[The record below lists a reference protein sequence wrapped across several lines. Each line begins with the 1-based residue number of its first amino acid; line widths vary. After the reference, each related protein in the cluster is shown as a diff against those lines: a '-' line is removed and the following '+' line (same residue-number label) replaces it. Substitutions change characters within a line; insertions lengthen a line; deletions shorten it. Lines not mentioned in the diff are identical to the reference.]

1 MTLPTPRV
9 TRGELALLA
18 ALVGWGLFG
27 VVLLLIHAADTH
39 TRLTGADGLIG
50 ADGEL
55 GGDQLQYLAWIRDAS
70 AHGLA
75 ADLFRLTDIRRVYL
89 QPLFTISGGLYRLG
103 VPLPIAYMV
112 FKPVAIAVLGAGA
125 VAWARRMFGV
135 QAGARAATVALCL
148 FLSAPATELFG
159 WTHTGK
165 GGLAFPLFLLGSE
178 LHGADK
184 VWGYVPSAIALGL
197 MPIALLATERA
208 LVLGADGRSSRARRA
223 GPLALATGAALIASW
238 LHPWQ
243 GITLILI
250 LAGLVGLR
258 RGRGLTTLAAPAV
271 ATALPL
277 LYYYVLSHADPAWSL
292 ASTYEATR
300 RAPAITLIVGFGPLA
315 LIAAPGLR
323 RPRGEMIEQALL
335 LWIAATFINYFLNDS
350 FPPHAYQGLAF
361 PFSVLAVRG
370 FQRLR
375 LPALVGWLAVGLLTI
390 PGMVSDARKLVRTF
404 DKPLV
409 QYYLP
414 HDDVAALSWVTHH
427 APPGGVLAPTPF
439 ASVIPS
445 QTGRAVWVGN
455 GYWSRDYPEQSKL
468 AKRLFRGHMRPA
480 AARSFVAGTGAR
492 ILVADCDHRA
502 DLTKAL
508 GPMLASTQ
516 TFGCARVYV
525 LTPRGL

>member
-1 MTLPTPRV
+1 MKHATPRV
-9 TRGELALLA
+9 TRGELVLLA
-18 ALVGWGLFG
+18 ALVAWGLFPI
-27 VVLLLIHAADTH
+27 VLLLIHAADTH

-70 AHGLA
+70 AHGMA

-103 VPLPIAYMV
+103 VPLSVAYWV
-112 FKPVAIAVLGAGA
+112 FKPVAIVTLGVGA
-125 VAWARRMFGV
+125 VAWARRMFGD
-135 QAGARAATVALCL
+135 QAGARAACVALSL
-148 FLSAPATELFG
+148 FLGDPASELLG
-159 WTHTGK
+159 WTHSGK
-165 GGLAFPLFLLGSE
+165 GGLAFPLFLVGSE

-184 VWGYVPSAIALGL
+184 IWGYVPSAIALGL

-208 LVLGADGRSSRARRA
+208 LALATAQQPFAARRA
-223 GPLALATGAALIASW
+223 GAVALATAAALIASW

-243 GITLILI
+243 GVTLILI
-250 LAGLVGLR
+250 LAGLVALR
-258 RGRGLTTLAAPAV
+258 RGRGVITLAAPAL
-271 ATALPL
+271 AAALPL
-277 LYYYVLSHADPAWSL
+277 VYYYVLSHADPAWSL

-335 LWIAATFINYFLNDS
+335 LWIAATFINYFLNNS

-361 PFSVLAVRG
+361 PFSVLAVRS

-375 LPALVGWLAVGLLTI
+375 LPVIVGWVGVGLLTI

-404 DKPLV
+404 DKPMV

-414 HDDVAALSWVTHH
+414 PDDVAALRWVTHH
-427 APPGGVLAPTPF
+427 APPGGVLAPIPF

-455 GYWSRDYPEQSKL
+455 GYWSRNYPVQSKL
-468 AKRLFRGHMRPA
+468 AKRLFFGHMRPA
-480 AARSFVAGTGAR
+480 AAQSFVAGTGTR
-492 ILVADCDHRA
+492 ILVSDCAHHA
-502 DLTKAL
+502 NLSKAL
-508 GPMLASTQ
+508 GPMIASTH

-525 LTPRGL
+525 LTPR

>member
-1 MTLPTPRV
+1 MSHATPRV

-18 ALVGWGLFG
+18 VLVCWGLFP

-55 GGDQLQYLAWIRDAS
+55 GGDQLQYLAWVRDAS

-89 QPLFTISGGLYRLG
+89 EPLFTISGGLYRLG
-103 VPLPIAYMV
+103 VPLSVAYMV
-112 FKPVAIAVLGAGA
+112 FKPVAIIALGAGA
-125 VAWARRMFGV
+125 IAWARRMFGD
-135 QAGARAATVALCL
+135 QAGARAATVALSL
-148 FLSAPATELFG
+148 FLGDPASEWFG
-159 WTHTGK
+159 LTHSGK
-165 GGLAFPLFLLGSE
+165 GGLAFPLFLIGSE

-184 VWGYVPSAIALGL
+184 IWGYVPSAIALGL

-208 LVLGADGRSSRARRA
+208 LASSTAQPPSRARRA

-243 GITLILI
+243 GVTLILI
-250 LAGLVGLR
+250 LAGLAGLR
-258 RGRGLTTLAAPAV
+258 RGRGALTLALPAV
-271 ATALPL
+271 AAALPL

-292 ASTYEATR
+292 ASTYEATK

-335 LWIAATFINYFLNDS
+335 LWIPATFINYFVNNS

-375 LPALVGWLAVGLLTI
+375 LPVAVGWLAVGLLTI

-427 APPGGVLAPTPF
+427 APPGGVLAPIPF

-455 GYWSRDYPEQSKL
+455 GYWSRDYTEQSKL
-468 AKRLFRGHMRPA
+468 AKRLFRGHMRKTV
-480 AARSFVAGTGAR
+480 ARSFVASTGAR
-492 ILVADCDHRA
+492 ILVADCDHHA

-508 GPMLASTQ
+508 GPLLASTH

-525 LTPRGL
+525 LARR

>member
-1 MTLPTPRV
+1 V
-9 TRGELALLA
+9 
-18 ALVGWGLFG
+18 VWCLFP

-89 QPLFTISGGLYRLG
+89 EPLFTISGGLYRLG
-103 VPLPIAYMV
+103 VPLPVAYMV
-112 FKPVAIAVLGAGA
+112 FKPIAIAVLGTGA
-125 VAWARRMFGV
+125 IAWARRMFGD
-135 QAGARAATVALCL
+135 QAGARASAVALSL
-148 FLSAPATELFG
+148 FLSVPAAEFFG
-159 WTHTGK
+159 ATHSGK
-165 GGLAFPLFLLGSE
+165 GGLAFPLFLVGSE

-184 VWGYVPSAIALGL
+184 IWGYVPSAIALGL

-208 LVLGADGRSSRARRA
+208 LGATTARRPPRARRA
-223 GPLALATGAALIASW
+223 GAIALAAGAALLASW

-243 GITLILI
+243 GVTLILI
-250 LAGLVGLR
+250 LVGLAVLR
-258 RGRGLTTLAAPAV
+258 RGGGATTLAAPAI
-271 ATALPL
+271 AAALPL
-277 LYYYVLSHADPAWSL
+277 VYYYVLSHADPAWSL
-292 ASTYEATR
+292 ASSYEATK

-315 LIAAPGLR
+315 LVAAPGLR

-375 LPALVGWLAVGLLTI
+375 LPAVAGWAAVALLTI
-390 PGMVSDARKLVRTF
+390 PGMFLDARKLVRTI

-414 HDDVAALSWVTHH
+414 HDDVAALSWIRRH
-427 APPGGVLAPTPF
+427 APPGGVLAATPF

-468 AKRLFRGHMRPA
+468 AKRLFHGHMRPA
-480 AARSFVAGTGAR
+480 VARSFVAGTGAR
-492 ILVADCDHRA
+492 ILVADCAHRA

-508 GPMLASTQ
+508 RPMLATTR

-525 LTPRGL
+525 LANRR

>member
-1 MTLPTPRV
+1 MSHATPRV

-18 ALVGWGLFG
+18 ALVCWGLFPL
-27 VVLLLIHAADTH
+27 VLLLIHAADTH

-55 GGDQLQYLAWIRDAS
+55 GGDQLQYLAWVRDAS

-103 VPLPIAYMV
+103 LPLAVAYWV
-112 FKPVAIAVLGAGA
+112 FKPVAIATLGIGA
-125 VAWARRMFGV
+125 IAWARRMFGD
-135 QAGARAATVALCL
+135 QAGARAATVALSL
-148 FLSAPATELFG
+148 FLSVPATELFG

-184 VWGYVPSAIALGL
+184 IWGYVPSAIALGL

-208 LVLGADGRSSRARRA
+208 LALATAQRPSRARRA
-223 GPLALATGAALIASW
+223 GAITLATAAALIASW

-243 GITLILI
+243 GVTLILI
-250 LAGLVGLR
+250 LAGLVALR
-258 RGRGLTTLAAPAV
+258 RGRGVTTLAAPAL
-271 ATALPL
+271 AAALPL
-277 LYYYVLSHADPAWSL
+277 VYYYALSHADPAWSL

-335 LWIAATFINYFLNDS
+335 LWIAATFVNYFLNNS

-375 LPALVGWLAVGLLTI
+375 LPVIVGWVGVGLLTI

-414 HDDVAALSWVTHH
+414 HDDVAALHWVTHH
-427 APPGGVLAPTPF
+427 APPGGVLAPIPF

-455 GYWSRDYPEQSKL
+455 GYWSRNYPVQSKL
-468 AKRLFRGHMRPA
+468 AKRLFFGHMRPTA
-480 AARSFVAGTGAR
+480 AQSFVAGTGAR
-492 ILVADCDHRA
+492 VLVSDCAHHA
-502 DLTKAL
+502 NLSASL
-508 GPMLASTQ
+508 GPMVASMH

-525 LTPRGL
+525 LTPR

>member
-1 MTLPTPRV
+1 MTHRTPRV

-18 ALVGWGLFG
+18 ALVVWGLFP
-27 VVLLLIHAADTH
+27 VVLLLIHAAHTH

-89 QPLFTISGGLYRLG
+89 EPLFTISGGLYRLG
-103 VPLPIAYMV
+103 VPLSVAYLV
-112 FKPVAIAVLGAGA
+112 FKPVAIVALGAGA
-125 VAWARRMFGV
+125 VAWARRMFGD
-135 QAGARAATVALCL
+135 QAGARAATVALSL
-148 FLSAPATELFG
+148 FLSVPASELFG
-159 WTHTGK
+159 WTHSGK
-165 GGLAFPLFLLGSE
+165 GGLSFPLFLLGSE

-184 VWGYVPSAIALGL
+184 IWGYVPSAIALGL

-208 LVLGADGRSSRARRA
+208 LAPEAAGRPSRARRA
-223 GPLALATGAALIASW
+223 GPLALAAGAALIAAW

-250 LAGLVGLR
+250 LAGLVALR
-258 RGRGLTTLAAPAV
+258 RGRGVTTLAAPAV
-271 ATALPL
+271 AAALPL

-292 ASTYEATR
+292 ASTYEATK

-335 LWIAATFINYFLNDS
+335 LWIAATFINYFVNKS

-375 LPALVGWLAVGLLTI
+375 LPAVAGWAAVGLLTM
-390 PGMVSDARKLVRTF
+390 PGMFLDARKLVRTY

-468 AKRLFRGHMRPA
+468 AKRLFRGHMRKTV
-480 AARSFVAGTGAR
+480 ARSFVASTGAR
-492 ILVADCDHRA
+492 ILVADCQHGA

-508 GPMLASTQ
+508 GPLLASTH

-525 LTPRGL
+525 LSPRSL

>member
-1 MTLPTPRV
+1 MSHATPRV
-9 TRGELALLA
+9 TRAEFALLA
-18 ALVGWGLFG
+18 ALVCWGLFP

-39 TRLTGADGLIG
+39 TRLTGADGLVG

-89 QPLFTISGGLYRLG
+89 EPLFTISGGLYRLG
-103 VPLPIAYMV
+103 VPLVVAYMV
-112 FKPVAIAVLGAGA
+112 FKPIAIGALGIGA
-125 VAWARRMFGV
+125 IAWARRMFGDR
-135 QAGARAATVALCL
+135 AGARAATVALSL
-148 FLSAPATELFG
+148 FLATPGADLLG
-159 WTHTGK
+159 WTHVGK

-184 VWGYVPSAIALGL
+184 IWGYVPSAIALGL

-208 LVLGADGRSSRARRA
+208 LAIAASQRPSRAGRA
-223 GPLALATGAALIASW
+223 GPLALATAAALIASW

-243 GITLILI
+243 GVTLILI
-250 LAGLVGLR
+250 LAGLAALR
-258 RGRGLTTLAAPAV
+258 RGRGATTLAAPAI
-271 ATALPL
+271 AAALPL
-277 LYYYVLSHADPAWSL
+277 AYYYVLSHADPAWSL
-292 ASTYEATR
+292 ASTYEATK

-335 LWIAATFINYFLNDS
+335 LWIAATFVNYFVNDS

-375 LPALVGWLAVGLLTI
+375 LPAIVGWLAVGLLTI
-390 PGMVSDARKLVRTF
+390 PGMVSDARKLIRTF
-404 DKPLV
+404 DRPLV

-455 GYWSRDYPEQSKL
+455 GYWSLHYPEQSKL
-468 AKRLFRGHMRPA
+468 VQRLFRGHMRTTV
-480 AARSFVAGTGAR
+480 ARSFVASTGAR

-502 DLTKAL
+502 DLSKAL
-508 GPMLASTQ
+508 GPMLASTH
-516 TFGCARVYV
+516 TFGCVRVYV
-525 LTPRGL
+525 LSPR

>member
-1 MTLPTPRV
+1 MRHATPRV

-18 ALVGWGLFG
+18 ALVVWGLFP

-103 VPLPIAYMV
+103 CRCRSPT
-112 FKPVAIAVLGAGA
+112 
-125 VAWARRMFGV
+125 GV
-135 QAGARAATVALCL
+135 QAGRDRRARRRSGRVGAAHVRRPGGRARGDRRAVACFCRSRRPSCSAGRTPARAG
-148 FLSAPATELFG
+148 SP
-159 WTHTGK
+159 
-165 GGLAFPLFLLGSE
+165 FPLFLLGSE

-184 VWGYVPSAIALGL
+184 IWGYVPSAIALGL

-208 LVLGADGRSSRARRA
+208 LAPEAAGRPSRARRA
-223 GPLALATGAALIASW
+223 GPLALAAGAALIASW

-250 LAGLVGLR
+250 LAGLVALR
-258 RGRGLTTLAAPAV
+258 RGRGATTLAAAAV
-271 ATALPL
+271 AAALPL

-375 LPALVGWLAVGLLTI
+375 LPAVAGWVGGRAADDAGHGVGRAQ
-390 PGMVSDARKLVRTF
+390 ARADVRQAAG
-404 DKPLV
+404 PV
-409 QYYLP
+409 LP
-414 HDDVAALSWVTHH
+414 PPRRRRRAALGH
-427 APPGGVLAPTPF
+427 APRA
-439 ASVIPS
+439 A
-445 QTGRAVWVGN
+445 GR
-455 GYWSRDYPEQSKL
+455 
-468 AKRLFRGHMRPA
+468 
-480 AARSFVAGTGAR
+480 GAR
-492 ILVADCDHRA
+492 ADPVRVGDPVADRA
-502 DLTKAL
+502 
-508 GPMLASTQ
+508 
-516 TFGCARVYV
+516 
-525 LTPRGL
+525 RGLGRQRLLEPRLPGAVQARQAAVPRPHAPDRGPVVRGRHRRPDPRRRLSATTPT